1 VGRCDVRIARRAFK
15 GLKVSMNS
23 LTKFAFAAAVG
34 VVPVSLPAHQREPGV
49 VLRAVRFYRADQ
61 DRTRVKGLV
70 QIPLALLQPA
80 RPGGESSYTVTV
92 QVADSTNL
100 ALFKQAWHSRT
111 RNSGADPNAYTVEI
125 VDFAVAPGKYR
136 FQVTVQDSVSGRS
149 ISSATELQALSDS
162 SVASDLLIAP
172 EMRVATAADT
182 VPGPGEF
189 RTGNNLVTATARVL
203 LTPLRAKVFYLL
215 EAYGNKG
222 GDCVLSVAIRD
233 SAGGTTMQTQPLTIK
248 VTSGGSILNGQ
259 LDLTGL
265 PPGSYTIVANLRLDG
280 KTIQRTAEFSMA
292 GLTETL
298 ARDTM
303 LRAAEKVTDEG
314 YFAAMSKEELD
325 QARAPIDYI
334 AESGELSAWDKD
346 LSVEAKRRFLAGFWK
361 TRDPTPGTPKNERRE
376 SFYAAIEHANTT
388 FREGGRNTVSG
399 WRSDRGRIY
408 ARNGPPDD
416 VLRRQQEGR
425 APPYEVWSYAKG
437 KGYFYIFADRSGF
450 GAFSLIRSNDLKETG
465 YPGWATLL
473 GAPAVADAGRFLG
486 RDLLASGGVY

>member
-1 VGRCDVRIARRAFK
+1 MI
-15 GLKVSMNS
+15 S
-23 LTKFAFAAAVG
+23 LTRFAIVAAAG
-34 VVPVSLPAHQREPGV
+34 VVPLSLPAHQREPGV

-70 QIPLALLQPA
+70 QIPFSLLQPV

-100 ALFKQAWHSRT
+100 ALHKQVWQSRA
-111 RNSGADPNAYTVEI
+111 RNPGADVDAYTVEI

-136 FQVTVQDSVSGRS
+136 FQVTVRDSVSGRS
-149 ISSATELQALSDS
+149 MSTATELQALSDT

-172 EMRVATAADT
+172 EMRLATAEDT

-215 EAYGNKG
+215 EAYSDRDGEG
-222 GDCVLSVAIRD
+222 TLGVAIRD
-233 SAGGTTMQTQPLTIK
+233 SAGATTMQTQALPVK
-248 VTSGGSILNGQ
+248 VTAGGSILKGQ

-265 PPGSYTIVANLRLDG
+265 PPGGYTMVANLRLDG

-298 ARDTM
+298 ARDTA
-303 LRAAEKVTDEG
+303 RRSAEKVTDEG
-314 YFAAMSKEELD
+314 YFAAMSEAELD
-325 QARAPIDYI
+325 QARAPLDYI
-334 AESGELSAWDKD
+334 AESRELSAWSKD
-346 LSVEAKRRFLAGFWK
+346 LSVEAKRRFLTGFWK
-361 TRDPTPGTPKNERRE
+361 QRDPTPASVKNERRE
-376 SFYAAIEHANTT
+376 SFYAAIAYANRA
-388 FREGGRNTVSG
+388 FKEGGRNPVSG
-399 WRSDRGRIY
+399 SSSDRGRIY
-408 ARNGPPDD
+408 AKNGAPDE

-437 KGYFYIFADRSGF
+437 KGYYYIFADRSGF
-450 GAFSLIRSNDLKETG
+450 GAYTLIHSNDLKESG
-465 YPGWATLL
+465 YPGWAELI
-473 GAPAVADAGRFLG
+473 GGPAVADAGRFLG
-486 RDLLASGGVY
+486 VDLLSASRRF